1 MDVRV
6 PPSLRRLRLRWL
18 RHRAASMRDSR
29 FRQYG
34 QAMGWTWVEDRGRMV
49 GEVAGWPVSAY
60 EDESHASVVV
70 LHTPAAMSPLLVRP
84 RAHGG
89 SIAVE
94 VDGLTA
100 LMTGDRAFDE
110 AYEVRAAEPWF
121 ATLVLSPT
129 VRESLLAAPAQ
140 QWTTEGSDLV
150 SVGPPLRDPLDLLA
164 RMSALTA
171 VLESVPWE
179 AYSDTSVPPG
189 RSEVVAALS
198 RREHRLRHHEDGAL
212 VQRD

>member
-6 PPSLRRLRLRWL
+6 SSPLRRVRLDWRRQRVVSLRN
-18 RHRAASMRDSR
+18 SR

-34 QAMGWTWVEDRGRMV
+34 HAMGWEWDERRDRMV
-49 GEVAGWPVSAY
+49 GEVGGWPVSAY

-84 RAHGG
+84 RALGG
-89 SIAVE
+89 SVAVE

-121 ATLVLSPT
+121 ASLVLSRT
-129 VRESLLAAPAQ
+129 VRQALLAAPSQ

-150 SVGPPLRDPLDLLA
+150 SVGPPLQDPLDLLA

-189 RSEVVAALS
+189 RSEVVAALD
-198 RREHRLRHHEDGAL
+198 RREHRLRHHEDVEVL
-212 VQRD
+212 QRD